1 MTSVNK
7 IDYVELYVG
16 NALQS
21 ALYYQTIW
29 GFEIIGFKGLET
41 GCRDHVSYLLV
52 QNKIKFVLTAA
63 LSPDSS
69 IARHVALHGDSV
81 KNVAFEV
88 DDLPTFWQA
97 ALKKGAKIAFEP
109 RTLTD
114 NTGSVAIASLKMYG
128 DTIHTFVERNN
139 YQGFFMPQFEPQ
151 KLGKCTTKG
160 ILAIDHITANVDRG
174 KLDYWMGY
182 YHNIFE
188 FEEFLS
194 FDENDIFTD
203 SSAINTKVSANK
215 NQKIKFPIIQP
226 INQTKKSQIQEFLD
240 YNHGAGIQHLA
251 LLTENIIDTVTKLL
265 ESGVEFLEISQNY
278 YNTLEQRVGKI
289 PVRKE
294 TLQELNIMIDKENDG
309 WIYQAF
315 TKPIVDRPTFF
326 MELIERKGAKSF
338 GKGNVNG
345 LIESLELQQS
355 KRGNL

>member
-1 MTSVNK
+1 M
-7 IDYVELYVG
+7 
-16 NALQS
+16 
-21 ALYYQTIW
+21 
-29 GFEIIGFKGLET
+29 
-41 GCRDHVSYLLV
+41 V
-52 QNKIKFVLTAA
+52 QNKIKLVLTAA

-88 DDLPTFWQA
+88 DDLHFFWQA

-109 RTLTD
+109 RVLSD
-114 NTGSVAIASLKMYG
+114 NTGNIATAALKMYG
-128 DTIHTFVERNN
+128 DTVHTFVERKH
-139 YQGFFMPQFEPQ
+139 YQGFFMPQFEPK

-174 KLDYWMGY
+174 KLDYWMDY

-251 LLTENIIDTVTKLL
+251 LLTENIIETVTKLL
-265 ESGVEFLEISQNY
+265 DNGVEFLEISQNY
-278 YNTLEQRVGKI
+278 YNTLGQRVGDT
-289 PVRKE
+289 PVEKE
-294 TLQELNIMIDKENDG
+294 TLQGLNIMIDKENDG

-345 LIESLELQQS
+345 LIESLELQQY